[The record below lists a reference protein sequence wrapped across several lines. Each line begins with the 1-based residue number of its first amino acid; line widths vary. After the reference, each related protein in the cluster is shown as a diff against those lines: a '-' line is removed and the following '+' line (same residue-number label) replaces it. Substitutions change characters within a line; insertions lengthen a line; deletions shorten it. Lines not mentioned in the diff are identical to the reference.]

1 MNAIAQSRAGILG
14 LRAAC
19 AGLRAVFRHAPGR
32 SGKQWLW
39 DRVVRPH
46 ILWRSF
52 PIAADTRFGARLEG
66 SFPDV
71 VHSFV
76 YFFGVWE
83 PAVTALYRAA
93 LRPGDVVID
102 IGANV
107 GLHTLLASR
116 LVGPTGRV
124 HAIEASPWIYA
135 RLRRN
140 LAVNGAANVTAHNLA
155 ATAEPGQ
162 VQVYLHDASNLGG
175 TTIVA
180 TEAMAN
186 GAAPEAMVEGRPLEG
201 IVPLADILAA
211 RLIKIDVEGA
221 EWLVAQG
228 MAALLPRL
236 HPDCEILVE
245 VKASALAALGGSVQ
259 AFLALFTNAGFVAFE
274 VRNGYAGGDYISHA
288 PVEPQPLDRHDFEMA
303 DLLFRRLPAGG

>member
-1 MNAIAQSRAGILG
+1 MNAIAESRAGILG

-19 AGLRAVFRHAPGR
+19 AGLRAVFRHAPGPR
-32 SGKQWLW
+32 LQQWLW

-52 PIAADTRFGARLEG
+52 PITAETRFGARLEG

-83 PAVTALYRAA
+83 PAVTALYREA

-107 GLHTLLASR
+107 GLHTLLAAR
-116 LVGPTGRV
+116 LVGPAGRV
-124 HAIEASPWIYA
+124 HAIEASPWIFA
-135 RLRRN
+135 RLQRN
-140 LAVNGAANVTAHNLA
+140 LATNGADNVIAYNLA
-155 ATAEPGQ
+155 ATDKPGS
-162 VQVYLHDASNLGG
+162 VQVFLSHPGNLGG
-175 TTIVA
+175 TTIVPE
-180 TEAMAN
+180 EAAIN
-186 GAAPEAMVEGRPLEG
+186 GAAPEAMIEGRPLEE

-236 HPDCEILVE
+236 ADDCEILVE
-245 VKASALAALGGSVQ
+245 VKPAALVALGGSLE
-259 AFLALFTNAGFVAFE
+259 AFVDIFAQAGFAAFE
-274 VRNGYAGGDYISHA
+274 VENGYAGGDYITPRAAA
-288 PVEPQPLDRHDFEMA
+288 PTRLARRDFEMA
-303 DLLFRRLPAGG
+303 DLVFRRVPPGG